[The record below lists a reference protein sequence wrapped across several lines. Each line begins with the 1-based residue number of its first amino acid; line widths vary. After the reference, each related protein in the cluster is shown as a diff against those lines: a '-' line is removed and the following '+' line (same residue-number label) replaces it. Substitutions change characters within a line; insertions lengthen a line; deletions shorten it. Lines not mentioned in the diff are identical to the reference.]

1 MSHTRKHQTILWLV
15 ALLVIILGLYLS
27 HIQFMM
33 NEWLSRA
40 GCLVVILGIWSSLGS
55 IIQERVLMSRLHIRR
70 RAALVRARRRQR
82 ENKMDQEAIDKE
94 LADIENTF
102 QAQAT
107 MLEQE
112 LKFSM
117 GVLEVSLLI
126 TGTFLWGF
134 GDLIIYSLFDWQIGG

>member
-1 MSHTRKHQTILWLV
+1 MSHTGKHQTILWLA
-15 ALLVIILGLYLS
+15 ALLVIMLGLYLS

-55 IIQERVLMSRLHIRR
+55 IIQERVLMSRLQLRR
-70 RAALVRARRRQR
+70 RSALARAKRRHRA
-82 ENKMDQEAIDKE
+82 NKMEQEAIDKE
-94 LADIENTF
+94 LVDIESTF
-102 QAQAT
+102 QEQ
-107 MLEQE
+107 MVKLEQE

-134 GDLIIYSLFDWQIGG
+134 GDLIVYGLFDWQIAG

>member
-1 MSHTRKHQTILWLV
+1 MSHTHKQQTILWLA
-15 ALLVIILGLYLS
+15 ALSMIMLGLYLS
-27 HIQFMM
+27 YIQFMM
-33 NEWLSRA
+33 SEWLSRA

-55 IIQERVLMSRLHIRR
+55 IIQERVLMSRLHMRR

-82 ENKMDQEAIDKE
+82 ANKMDQEAIDKE

-102 QAQAT
+102 LAQAT
-107 MLEQE
+107 KLEQE

-134 GDLIIYSLFDWQIGG
+134 GDLIVYALFD

>member
-1 MSHTRKHQTILWLV
+1 
-15 ALLVIILGLYLS
+15 
-27 HIQFMM
+27 
-33 NEWLSRA
+33 
-40 GCLVVILGIWSSLGS
+40 
-55 IIQERVLMSRLHIRR
+55 MSRLHIRR

-82 ENKMDQEAIDKE
+82 ANKMDQEAIDKE

-112 LKFSM
+112 LKLSM